1 MDFSHLTVLCVGDV
15 MLDRFVYGDMERI
28 SPEAPV
34 PVLRLTRTR
43 EMPGGVG
50 NVANNILSL
59 GGRAI
64 LVGLLGDDE
73 AGARLR
79 RIIATQDRLT
89 DALVTTAE
97 RPTVC
102 KTRFIAAHQQVVRA
116 DEESRLAL
124 QPAEQAALVAA
135 VEEWVDRADVLLLSD
150 YAKGTLGEPV
160 IARAIEL
167 ARARGIP
174 VFVDPKSPDVVRYRG
189 ATCIK
194 PNTRELAAAAGRPV
208 EDDASVVE
216 AAQQVMALA
225 GSDAIL
231 VTRSEKGMML
241 VERSGAVHAVR
252 SRAREVFD
260 LSGAGDTVIATM
272 ALAFASGRSLE
283 QSMHIANAA
292 AGVVVGKLGTATA
305 DIAEVLEELD
315 LQDQELDGLASE
327 GGPGSNGIAGLS
339 SLPRVLGLVARW
351 KEQGLS
357 VGFTNGCFDIIHP
370 GHVAL
375 LAAARAACDR
385 LVVGLNTDA
394 SVSRLKGA
402 TRPVNALAAR
412 AQVIAAIRHVDA
424 VVAFEEDT
432 PLELIRALLPDVL
445 VKGADY
451 TADQVVGA
459 REVEA
464 NGGRLVLARL
474 VPDTSTSATIA
485 RIRSDAAH
493 TDSRSGTEDT
503 SISTDVEHASIRPG
517 ADRG

>member
-1 MDFSHLTVLCVGDV
+1 MDFSHLTVLCIGDV

-64 LVGLLGDDE
+64 LIGLLGDDE
-73 AGARLR
+73 AGATLR
-79 RIIATQDRLT
+79 RVVAMQPRLV
-89 DALVTTAE
+89 DAMVTTAA

-102 KTRFIAAHQQVVRA
+102 KTRFIAAHQQVVRT

-124 QPAEQAALVAA
+124 QPDEQ
-135 VEEWVDRADVLLLSD
+135 VELIAGIEAWIGQADVLLLSD
-150 YAKGTLGEPV
+150 YAKGTLGKPV

-174 VFVDPKSPDVVRYRG
+174 VFVDPKSPDVARYHG

-194 PNTRELAAAAGRPV
+194 PNARELAAASGLPV
-208 EDDASVVE
+208 EDDSDVV
-216 AAQQVMALA
+216 AAARQVMRLSGA
-225 GSDAIL
+225 DAIL
-231 VTRSEKGMML
+231 ATRSEKGMML

-252 SRAREVFD
+252 SRAREIFD

-272 ALAFASGRSLE
+272 ALAYASGRSLE

-305 DIAEVLEELD
+305 DIAEVMEELD
-315 LQDQELDGLASE
+315 LQDQEMGGLA
-327 GGPGSNGIAGLS
+327 PDAGSIAGLS

-351 KEQGLS
+351 KEQGLA
-357 VGFTNGCFDIIHP
+357 VGFTNGCFDILHP

-375 LAAARAACDR
+375 LAAARSACDR
-385 LVVGLNTDA
+385 LVVGLNADA
-394 SVSRLKGA
+394 SVARLKGPS
-402 TRPVNALAAR
+402 RPVNPLGAR

-424 VVAFEEDT
+424 VVAFEDDT
-432 PLELIRALLPDVL
+432 PLALIKALLPDVL

-451 TADQVVGA
+451 AADQVVGA
-459 REVEA
+459 REVGA
-464 NGGRLVLARL
+464 AGGRLVLARL
-474 VPDTSTSATIA
+474 VPDISTTGTIA
-485 RIRSDAAH
+485 RIRTATLSP
-493 TDSRSGTEDT
+493 EP
-503 SISTDVEHASIRPG
+503 ASS
-517 ADRG
+517 

>member
-73 AGARLR
+73 AGATLR
-79 RIIATQDRLT
+79 RVVATQPRLI
-89 DALVTTAE
+89 DAMVTTGA

-102 KTRFIAAHQQVVRA
+102 KTRFIAAHQQVVRT
-116 DEESRLAL
+116 DEESRLDL
-124 QPAEQAALVAA
+124 QPDEQ
-135 VEEWVDRADVLLLSD
+135 VELIAGIEAWIGQADVLLLSD
-150 YAKGTLGEPV
+150 YAKGTLGKPV
-160 IARAIEL
+160 ISRAIEL

-174 VFVDPKSPDVVRYRG
+174 VFVDPKSPDVARYHG

-194 PNTRELAAAAGRPV
+194 PNARELAAASGLPV
-208 EDDASVVE
+208 ENDADVV
-216 AAQQVMALA
+216 AAARQVMRLA
-225 GSDAIL
+225 GTDAIL
-231 VTRSEKGMML
+231 ATRSEKGMML
-241 VERSGAVHAVR
+241 VERSGTVHAVR
-252 SRAREVFD
+252 SRARQIFD

-272 ALAFASGRSLE
+272 ALAYASGRSLE

-305 DIAEVLEELD
+305 DIAEVMEELD
-315 LQDQELDGLASE
+315 LQDQEMGGLA
-327 GGPGSNGIAGLS
+327 PDAGSIAGLS

-351 KEQGLS
+351 KEQGLA
-357 VGFTNGCFDIIHP
+357 VGFTNGCFDILHP

-375 LAAARAACDR
+375 LAAARSACDR

-394 SVSRLKGA
+394 SVARLKGPL
-402 TRPVNALAAR
+402 RPVNPLGAR

-424 VVAFEEDT
+424 VVAFADDT
-432 PLELIRALLPDVL
+432 PLALIVALLPDVL

-451 TADQVVGA
+451 SADQVVGA

-464 NGGRLVLARL
+464 AGGRLVLARL
-474 VPDTSTSATIA
+474 VPDMSTTGTIA
-485 RIRSDAAH
+485 RIRTAAV
-493 TDSRSGTEDT
+493 SPEP
-503 SISTDVEHASIRPG
+503 ASS
-517 ADRG
+517 

>member
-64 LVGLLGDDE
+64 LIGLLGDDE
-73 AGARLR
+73 AGATLR
-79 RIIATQDRLT
+79 RVVATQPRLE
-89 DALVTTAE
+89 DAMVTTGA

-102 KTRFIAAHQQVVRA
+102 KTRFIAAHQQVVRT

-124 QPAEQAALVAA
+124 QPDEQVALIAGIEA
-135 VEEWVDRADVLLLSD
+135 WIGQADVLLLSD
-150 YAKGTLGEPV
+150 YAKGTLGKPV

-167 ARARGIP
+167 ARAQGIP
-174 VFVDPKSPDVVRYRG
+174 VFVDPKSADVARYHG

-194 PNTRELAAAAGRPV
+194 PNARELAAASGLPV
-208 EDDASVVE
+208 EEELEVVA
-216 AAQQVMALA
+216 AAQQVMRLA
-225 GSDAIL
+225 GADAIL
-231 VTRSEKGMML
+231 ATRSEKGMML

-252 SRAREVFD
+252 SRAREIFD

-272 ALAFASGRSLE
+272 ALAYASGRSLE

-305 DIAEVLEELD
+305 DIAEVIEELD
-315 LQDQELDGLASE
+315 LQDQELGGLA
-327 GGPGSNGIAGLS
+327 PDAGSIAGLS
-339 SLPRVLGLVARW
+339 SLPRVLGLVTRW
-351 KEQGLS
+351 KEQGLR
-357 VGFTNGCFDIIHP
+357 VGFTNGCFDILHP

-375 LAAARAACDR
+375 LAAARSACDR

-394 SVSRLKGA
+394 SVARLKGPS
-402 TRPVNALAAR
+402 RPVNTLGAR

-424 VVAFEEDT
+424 VVAFEDDT
-432 PLELIRALLPDVL
+432 PLALIKALLPDVL

-464 NGGRLVLARL
+464 AGGRLVLARL
-474 VPDTSTSATIA
+474 VPDISTTGTIA
-485 RIRSDAAH
+485 RIRTA
-493 TDSRSGTEDT
+493 TRS
-503 SISTDVEHASIRPG
+503 SQPAPS
-517 ADRG
+517 

>member
-64 LVGLLGDDE
+64 LIGLLGDDE
-73 AGARLR
+73 AGATLR
-79 RIIATQDRLT
+79 RVVATQPQLE
-89 DALVTTAE
+89 DAMVTTGA

-102 KTRFIAAHQQVVRA
+102 KTRFIAAHQQVVRT

-124 QPAEQAALVAA
+124 QPDEQVALIAGIEA
-135 VEEWVDRADVLLLSD
+135 WIGQADVLLLSD
-150 YAKGTLGEPV
+150 YAKGTLGKPV

-167 ARARGIP
+167 ARAQGIP
-174 VFVDPKSPDVVRYRG
+174 VFVDPKSADVARYHG

-194 PNTRELAAAAGRPV
+194 PNARELAAASGLPV
-208 EDDASVVE
+208 EGELEVVA
-216 AAQQVMALA
+216 AAQQVMRLA
-225 GSDAIL
+225 GADAIL
-231 VTRSEKGMML
+231 ATRSEKGMML

-252 SRAREVFD
+252 SRAREIFD

-272 ALAFASGRSLE
+272 ALAYASGRSLE

-305 DIAEVLEELD
+305 DIAEVIEELD
-315 LQDQELDGLASE
+315 LQDQELGRLA
-327 GGPGSNGIAGLS
+327 PDAGSIAGLS

-351 KEQGLS
+351 KEQGLR
-357 VGFTNGCFDIIHP
+357 VGFTNGVFDILHP

-375 LAAARAACDR
+375 LAAARSACDR

-394 SVSRLKGA
+394 SVARLKGPS
-402 TRPVNALAAR
+402 RPVNTLGAR
-412 AQVIAAIRHVDA
+412 AQVIAAVRHVDA
-424 VVAFEEDT
+424 VVAFEDDT
-432 PLELIRALLPDVL
+432 PLALIKALLPDVL
-445 VKGADY
+445 VKGSDY

-464 NGGRLVLARL
+464 AGGRLVLARL
-474 VPDTSTSATIA
+474 VPDISTTGTIA
-485 RIRSDAAH
+485 RIRTATLLSLPAP
-493 TDSRSGTEDT
+493 S
-503 SISTDVEHASIRPG
+503 
-517 ADRG
+517 